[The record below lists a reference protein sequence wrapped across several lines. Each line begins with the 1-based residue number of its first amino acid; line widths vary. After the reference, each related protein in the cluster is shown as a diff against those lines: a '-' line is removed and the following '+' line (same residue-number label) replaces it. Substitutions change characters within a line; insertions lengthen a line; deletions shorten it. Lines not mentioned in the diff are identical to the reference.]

1 MSKIYRGS
9 KSFSKNKKIDT
20 KKEDLIYRGVSKNTK
35 YYTLAKIRS
44 AQKKRRLF
52 HSGLELYAARKYLYV
67 YIFGILVYF
76 KFLIISTLYKNFTN
90 GNLVWLHYHFG
101 L

>member
-9 KSFSKNKKIDT
+9 KSFSKYKKIDT

-44 AQKKRRLF
+44 VQKKRRLF
-52 HSGLELYAARKYLYV
+52 
-67 YIFGILVYF
+67 I
-76 KFLIISTLYKNFTN
+76 N
-90 GNLVWLHYHFG
+90 
-101 L
+101 